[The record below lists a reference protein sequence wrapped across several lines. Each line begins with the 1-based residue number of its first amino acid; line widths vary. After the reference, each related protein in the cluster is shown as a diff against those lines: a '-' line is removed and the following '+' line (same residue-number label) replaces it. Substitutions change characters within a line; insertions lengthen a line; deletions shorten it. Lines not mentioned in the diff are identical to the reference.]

1 MGSFYDLK
9 FGLVASFLFHAAIA
23 IMITTGLPMFQ
34 REILI
39 PPRPIPVEIVAI
51 DDVTRVKAPE
61 PEPAPAEEQKFSPAP
76 ARAAESTEGAVPPP
90 DAEPLKKPE
99 PKKTEFVREVTPQV
113 KPAPPSKF
121 DSSKIAALIDR
132 SIKETKPKVDP
143 AREMELEQA
152 IQTPAGSLD
161 VRRMTA
167 TIQDYVRQ
175 KMLSCWSVPAGAEGA
190 QNFQVSM
197 TIRLNPAGYLVGA
210 PVFRNQTSIF
220 SGSNPYFRAFAEST
234 ARAVRRC
241 EPYDKLPKETYDL
254 WKELELNFTLSDML
268 G

>member
-1 MGSFYDLK
+1 MESVRDLR
-9 FGLVASFLFHAAIA
+9 FGLTASFIFHVAIA
-23 IMITTGLPMFQ
+23 AMIATGLPIFK

-39 PPRPIPVEIVAI
+39 PPHPIPVEIVDI

-61 PEPAPAEEQKFSPAP
+61 PEPAPAEEQKFSPVPTQMANTSAGEAP
-76 ARAAESTEGAVPPP
+76 
-90 DAEPLKKPE
+90 PLEAKPEKKPE
-99 PKKTEFVREVTPQV
+99 PKKNEFVKNITPQT
-113 KPAPPSKF
+113 KPEAPSKF

-132 SIKETKPKVDP
+132 SIKEMKPKVDP
-143 AREMELEQA
+143 VREKELEKA
-152 IQTPAGSLD
+152 VQTQAGSLD

-175 KMLSCWSVPAGAEGA
+175 KMLSCWSVPAGAKGA

-197 TIRLNPAGYLVGA
+197 TIRLNPSGYLVGT
-210 PVFRNQTSIF
+210 PVFRNQTAIF
-220 SGSNPYFRAFAEST
+220 SGADPYMRVFAEST

-241 EPYDKLPKETYDL
+241 EPYDKLPKDTYDL

>member
-1 MGSFYDLK
+1 MEAAQDLR
-9 FGLVASFLFHAAIA
+9 FGLAASFAFHALIA
-23 IMITTGLPMFQ
+23 IMIATGLPVFQ
-34 REILI
+34 REFII
-39 PPRPIPVEIVAI
+39 PPRPIPVEIVEI
-51 DDVTRVKAPE
+51 DDVTRVKAPA
-61 PEPAPAEEQKFSPAP
+61 PEPQPVEDQKFSPVP
-76 ARAAESTEGAVPPP
+76 TQAANLTQGAVPPP
-90 DAEPLKKPE
+90 DARVQKKPE
-99 PKKTEFVREVTPQV
+99 PKKTEFVKTVTPMD

-121 DSSKIAALIDR
+121 DSSKIAALIDK
-132 SIKETKPKVDP
+132 SIKEMKPRVDP
-143 AREMELEQA
+143 VREKELEKA
-152 IQTPAGSLD
+152 VQTPIGSLD

-197 TIRLNPAGYLVGA
+197 TIRLNPAGYLVGTPA
-210 PVFRNQTSIF
+210 FRNQAAIF
-220 SGSNPYFRAFAEST
+220 SGSDPAMRVFAEST

-241 EPYDKLPKETYDL
+241 EPYDKLPKDTYEL